1 MDTEGRN
8 PQGSKDLPGEGE
20 RAAKASAGRYIAAE
34 ASLKDSQQKSHE
46 SRQRMTQLLSQVED
60 DQLRQDL
67 MHEFHEYAAHMQIR
81 AKCNE
86 MLKRD
91 GHS

>member
-1 MDTEGRN
+1 MDRKSTY
-8 PQGSKDLPGEGE
+8 L
-20 RAAKASAGRYIAAE
+20 AAE
-34 ASLKDSQQKSHE
+34 ASLRDSQQKSNE
-46 SRQRMTQLLSQVED
+46 SRQRMTQLLSKVD
-60 DQLRQDL
+60 DDILRQQL

-86 MLKRD
+86 ILKRD